1 MTTAPVDLIIPDSG
15 PLISLA
21 HANRL
26 DLIEV
31 FDRPIVI
38 ADIVKLE
45 CLKKP
50 TAPDWTCNGFAPVT

>member
-1 MTTAPVDLIIPDSG
+1 MTAAPVDLIIPDSG

-31 FDRPIVI
+31 FDRPIII
-38 ADIVKLE
+38 ADIAADRRVSYL
-45 CLKKP
+45 LR
-50 TAPDWTCNGFAPVT
+50 